1 MGKQYRTLYCV
12 IKANICCSVVTNNRL
27 LDGNVFSMPITL
39 DASQKTISDLGI
51 APGSR
56 LTLRDFRDDRNL
68 AILTVDDV
76 YKPNKDLEAKEVF
89 GGDPEHPAVKYL
101 YETAQEFYIG
111 GKIEAIN
118 RLEHYDY
125 VALRCRHLSPFHDAL
140 SHANSLPQI
149 PQPSLDFTSIN

>member
-1 MGKQYRTLYCV
+1 
-12 IKANICCSVVTNNRL
+12 
-27 LDGNVFSMPITL
+27 MPITL
-39 DASQKTISDLGI
+39 DASQQTISDLGI

-56 LTLRDFRDDRNL
+56 ITLRDFRDDRNL

-76 YKPNKDLEAKEVF
+76 YKPNKEVEAKEVF

-101 YETAQEFYIG
+101 YENTQEFYIG

-125 VALRCRHLSPFHDAL
+125 VALRCKQR
-140 SHANSLPQI
+140 SHMWLIATNSRYQT
-149 PQPSLDFTSIN
+149 PQPSSDFTSTSWAGTASSPSRPETQCTAPTES